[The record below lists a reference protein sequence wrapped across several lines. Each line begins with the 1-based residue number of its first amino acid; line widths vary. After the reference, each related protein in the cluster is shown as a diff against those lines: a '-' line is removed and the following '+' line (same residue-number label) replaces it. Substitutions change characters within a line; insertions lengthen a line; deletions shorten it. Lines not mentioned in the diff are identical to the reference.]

1 MDEILARHPF
11 VGEILRR
18 LTGAGHEAVLVG
30 GVVRDG
36 VIAQLE
42 GRDFSP
48 HDVDIA
54 TSAPPDEIK
63 RLFRDRPVLTVG
75 EAFGVVIVV
84 APDGHRYEVATFRT
98 ERGYSDGRRPDAV
111 AWASLEDDLRRRDFT
126 VNGLAARPDGEVIDL
141 VGGIADIEAGLI
153 RTIGDPRARFS
164 EDYLRMLRAVRFA
177 CQLGFEIE
185 RHTRAAIREN
195 AREIT
200 RIAWERIRDELVRI
214 LDTRRASRGFRL
226 LDELGLLPEVLPE
239 IAALKGVPQPENYH
253 PEGDVFTHTILAL
266 EVADALGFSYIVK
279 LGVLFHD
286 VGKPRALERA
296 RGEHMGGH
304 EAIGLRITEEAMKR
318 LRFSNREIERVLF
331 LVREHMRVA
340 RLPQMGRGKQVLLVT
355 TGEREEY
362 PLEDLPRRF
371 PPYADLLRL
380 LICDAEA
387 SGHRASAW
395 LPVLAETVRLL
406 LHLRRVHGLR
416 FARAL
421 INGHDLLAMGIP
433 RGPVLGEIL
442 DRVHER
448 ILAGEIASRDE
459 ALRYA
464 AALWEERRGG
474 SDRARLTP
482 PGPRGPGGPN
492 RRGPRRDTTPG

>member
-1 MDEILARHPF
+1 MDAILAQHPF

-18 LTGAGHEAVLVG
+18 LAEAGHEAVLVG

-42 GRDFSP
+42 GRPFAP

-54 TSAPPDEIK
+54 TSASPEAIK
-63 RLFRDRPVLTVG
+63 RVFRDRPVLTVG

-84 APDGHRYEVATFRT
+84 APDGRQYEVATFRT
-98 ERGYSDGRRPDAV
+98 ERGYTDGRRPDEV
-111 AWASLEDDLRRRDFT
+111 AWASLEEDLRRRDFT
-126 VNGLAARPDGEVIDL
+126 VNGLAARPDGRVIDL
-141 VGGIADIEAGLI
+141 VGGIADIEAKLI
-153 RTIGDPRARFS
+153 RTIGDPGARFA

-185 RHTRAAIREN
+185 DRTREAIREN
-195 AREIT
+195 ARRIT
-200 RIAWERIRDELVRI
+200 GISWERIRDELVRI
-214 LDTRRASRGFRL
+214 LETPRSAYGFEL
-226 LDELGLLPEVLPE
+226 LDRLGLLERILPE
-239 IAALKGVPQPENYH
+239 ISALKGVPQPEDYH
-253 PEGDVFTHTILAL
+253 PEGDVFTHTLLAL
-266 EVADALGFSYIVK
+266 GVADVLRFPCLVK
-279 LGVLFHD
+279 FGVLFHD
-286 VGKPRALERA
+286 VGKPRALR
-296 RGEHMGGH
+296 RSGGEHMGGH
-304 EAIGLRITEEAMKR
+304 EAIGVRIAAEALKR

-340 RLPQMGRGKQVLLVT
+340 RLPRMGRGKQVLLVT
-355 TGEREEY
+355 VGEREDH

-395 LPVLAETVRLL
+395 LPVLAETVRVL

-421 INGHDLLAMGIP
+421 INGHDLLAMGVP

-448 ILAGEIASRDE
+448 ILAGEISSREE

-464 AALWEERRGG
+464 AALWEERRGK
-474 SDRARLTP
+474 
-482 PGPRGPGGPN
+482 PG
-492 RRGPRRDTTPG
+492 